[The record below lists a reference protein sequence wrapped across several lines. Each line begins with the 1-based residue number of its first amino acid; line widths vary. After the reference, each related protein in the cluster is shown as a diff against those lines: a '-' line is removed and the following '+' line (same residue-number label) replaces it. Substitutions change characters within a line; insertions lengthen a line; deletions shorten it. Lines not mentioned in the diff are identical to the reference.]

1 MKNKKCDCKQKGVDF
16 NKIKNAHPI
25 LGKKV
30 LRILVHYIKE
40 RYKIKLKKEG
50 GEPKPWTEDKIL
62 QSWRFTN
69 VRREHDTVTK
79 WIIENV
85 CLKDIDL
92 KTKIYN
98 LILCRMYNWVPTF
111 KKIGLPILDF
121 EDTRSIEKA
130 EKILLKMVER
140 KEPVFTRAYMV
151 SGTLKLLT
159 KEVGEMG
166 PKLRPLKAIE
176 LWASQNRLNKSALS
190 PPDNFYNEL
199 CKLTG
204 INSFL
209 AYQVFVDCTYIPEF
223 PYSEN
228 CFVVAGPGCVNGL
241 NLLFKDLDGL
251 TPEEA
256 LYWLTDLLNKKVGW
270 KEVFVDLPEE
280 EQKMNI
286 MSTENC
292 LCELSKYMNI
302 NLMQGRTTRRY
313 KGV

>member
-25 LGKKV
+25 LDKKV

-50 GEPKPWTEDKIL
+50 SEPKPWTEDKIL
-62 QSWRFTN
+62 QNWRFTN

-85 CLKDIDL
+85 CAREIDL
-92 KTKIYN
+92 NTKIYN
-98 LILCRMYNWVPTF
+98 IILCRMYNWIPTF

-121 EDTRSIEKA
+121 ESTHTIKSA
-130 EKILLKMVER
+130 EKTLLEMVKR

-151 SGTLKLLT
+151 SGTLNQLT
-159 KEVGEMG
+159 KKVGEIE
-166 PKLRPLKAIE
+166 PKLRPLKAVE
-176 LWASQNRLNKSALS
+176 LWASQNCFNKSALS
-190 PPDNFYNEL
+190 TPDNFYNKL

-251 TPEEA
+251 NFEEA
-256 LYWLTDLLNKKVGW
+256 VYWLTDFLNRKIKWEG
-270 KEVFVDLPEE
+270 VFVDLPKE
-280 EQKMNI
+280 EQIMNI
-286 MSTENC
+286 MS
-292 LCELSKYMNI
+292 
-302 NLMQGRTTRRY
+302 
-313 KGV
+313 V